1 MKQAYLSVDLDCSLS
16 RNVSQMSRIYH
27 YLQVIIFGST
37 EDITRLCLDVSSAF
51 VLHINWS

>member
-37 EDITRLCLDVSSAF
+37 EDITHLCLDVSSAF